1 MQLLGN
7 RDEAADALQDALLTA
22 LGSKSIEQTHGN
34 FKAWLLT
41 VVRNRCLDILRQRKR
56 RPQTTF
62 HDGHDVEAADADPGR
77 VYERHEQAAA
87 LRGELARLPPE
98 QREML
103 ILREYLD
110 LSYAEVA
117 TVLSIPA
124 GTVMSRLH
132 RARSARN
139 EFATARP
146 TRERTRN
153 TGGLR
158 CHRRTA
164 LGLSRRRAE
173 LEAVRTGGGGC

>member
-1 MQLLGN
+1 MERPELNLALEQIGPGAHALAMQLLGN
-7 RDEAADALQDALLTA
+7 RDEAADALLTA

-34 FKAWLLT
+34 FKAWFLT

-87 LRGELARLPPE
+87 LRRELARRPPE

-110 LSYAEVA
+110 LSYAEIA

-132 RARSARN
+132 RTRSALAERIRN
-139 EFATARP
+139 
-146 TRERTRN
+146 
-153 TGGLR
+153 
-158 CHRRTA
+158 C
-164 LGLSRRRAE
+164 
-173 LEAVRTGGGGC
+173 EADP